1 MMSHP
6 RDPLS
11 SVAVTHGRV
20 QRGAVLPISLLMLVI
35 LMIGAAALMKT
46 VDTSVHVSGNMA
58 FKQSATLTADRG
70 ILAATQWID
79 AATTTTAV
87 LYNDN
92 VAGGYC
98 SKLHILERSQESD
111 PNLAGWDATLPADS
125 SQNGWATGCQNVV
138 AVVPVALAT
147 DAAGNQVDYMI
158 HRLCL
163 WGDGA
168 SPTPGAVAGVSGA
181 VQACTTAAG
190 KAQGNVTLSS
200 HRSGRDLIGTLVPTV
215 AYRITVRV
223 RADCS
228 GTPSVCRTQSFVQ
241 TTIMKS
247 DPSV

>member
-1 MMSHP
+1 MIFHRQNLFFKP
-6 RDPLS
+6 ALI
-11 SVAVTHGRV
+11 HGKE
-20 QRGAVLPISLLMLVI
+20 QRGVVLPVALLMLVI
-35 LMIGAAALMKT
+35 LMVGAAALMKT
-46 VDTSVHVSGNMA
+46 VDTSVQVSGNMA
-58 FKQSATLTADRG
+58 FKQAATLTADRG

-79 AATTTTAV
+79 ASTTTKTV

-98 SKLHILERSQESD
+98 SKLHKLERDQEGDSS
-111 PNLAGWDATLPADS
+111 LAGWDATLPTNS
-125 SQNGWATGCQNVV
+125 SQNGWHTGCQNVV
-138 AVVPVALAT
+138 TVVPVALVA

-190 KAQGNVTLSS
+190 KAQGNATLSS
-200 HRSGRDLIGTLVPTV
+200 HRSSRELIGSLVPTV

-228 GTPSVCRTQSFVQ
+228 GTPSKCRTQSFVQ
-241 TTIMKS
+241 STIMKS
-247 DPSV
+247 DPAV

>member
-1 MMSHP
+1 MISPPP
-6 RDPLS
+6 RLLFSPPFC
-11 SVAVTHGRV
+11 HGKK
-20 QRGAVLPISLLMLVI
+20 QRGVVLPVALLMLVI
-35 LMIGAAALMKT
+35 LMVGAAALMKT
-46 VDTSVHVSGNMA
+46 VDTAVHVSGNMA

-70 ILAATQWID
+70 IFAATQWID

-98 SKLHILERSQESD
+98 SKLHKLERDQEGDSS
-111 PNLAGWDATLPADS
+111 LGGWDATLPTDS
-125 SQNGWATGCQNVV
+125 TQNGWHTGCQNTVT
-138 AVVPVALAT
+138 VVPVALAA

-168 SPTPGAVAGVSGA
+168 SSTPGPVAGVSGA
-181 VQACTTAAG
+181 VQACTTASG
-190 KAQGNVTLSS
+190 QAQGNAELSS
-200 HRSGRDLIGTLVPTV
+200 HQSGRELIGTAVPTV

-228 GTPSVCRTQSFVQ
+228 GTPSRCRTQSFVQ
-241 TTIMKS
+241 TTVMKAN
-247 DPSV
+247 PAV

>member
-1 MMSHP
+1 MISHLHRP
-6 RDPLS
+6 SFKIVLRHS
-11 SVAVTHGRV
+11 KV
-20 QRGAVLPISLLMLVI
+20 QRGVVLPIALLMLVI
-35 LMIGAAALMKT
+35 LMVGAAALMKT
-46 VDTSVHVSGNMA
+46 VDTAVQVSGNMA

-79 AATTTTAV
+79 AATTTTTV

-98 SKLHILERSQESD
+98 SKLHKLERDQEGDST
-111 PNLAGWDATLPADS
+111 LAGWDATLPADS
-125 SQNGWATGCQNVV
+125 TQNGWDTGCQNVA
-138 AVVPVALAT
+138 AVVPVALAA
-147 DAAGNQVDYMI
+147 DASGNQVDYMI

-168 SPTPGAVAGVSGA
+168 SPTPGAVAGVPGA

-190 KAQGNVTLSS
+190 KAEGNATLSS
-200 HRSGRDLIGTLVPTV
+200 HRSGRDLIGTSVPTV

-228 GTPSVCRTQSFVQ
+228 GTPSRCRTQSFVQ
-241 TTIMKS
+241 STVMKS
-247 DPSV
+247 DPPV